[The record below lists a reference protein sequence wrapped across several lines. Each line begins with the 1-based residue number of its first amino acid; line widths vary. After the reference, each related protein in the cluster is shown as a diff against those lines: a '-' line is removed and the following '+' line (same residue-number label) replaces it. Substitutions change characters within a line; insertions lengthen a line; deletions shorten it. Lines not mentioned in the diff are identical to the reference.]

1 MLGPIKFPSL
11 HLKDQLERSMIKI
24 RANECLLEKF
34 LRVELI
40 CIRALLSTVKL
51 SEAYL
56 IFGSDGFDELGSP
69 LCFFLKEKRE
79 FCLIVVYGLCFF
91 LQT

>member
-1 MLGPIKFPSL
+1 
-11 HLKDQLERSMIKI
+11 MIKI

-69 LCFFLKEKRE
+69 RCFFLKEKRE
-79 FCLIVVYGLCFF
+79 FCLIVV
-91 LQT
+91 

>member
-1 MLGPIKFPSL
+1 MLFPLRKEEKTEKYPLGPIKFPSL

-51 SEAYL
+51 SEADL
-56 IFGSDGFDELGSP
+56 IFGSDGFDDDD
-69 LCFFLKEKRE
+69 FLP
-79 FCLIVVYGLCFF
+79 
-91 LQT
+91 

>member
-1 MLGPIKFPSL
+1 MIHAAFEPKATWSSFRLENMLFPLRKEEKTEKYPLGPIKFPSL

-51 SEAYL
+51 S
-56 IFGSDGFDELGSP
+56 
-69 LCFFLKEKRE
+69 
-79 FCLIVVYGLCFF
+79 
-91 LQT
+91 